1 MEFEGGDQMLKVT
14 LYFNEESAEIS
25 INSNY
30 DYFLNTVC
38 NIIQIQSEQ
47 LKSLSISYIDNEDDN
62 VVLTSQEDY
71 DIFFDQLSENLVKN
85 LKITVKPNSN
95 LDQDECLIHFISYKE
110 NSGQNSNIKLNYNNY
125 NNINNNYNNNFINNS
140 NNNFNFNEINN
151 NNNNNNINNSNNYHD
166 INEINEE
173 KNEDQNIDDIVFDYK
188 CSKCEIYPIV
198 CKIFYCDKC
207 SFYLCAE
214 CEEKG
219 IKHEHPLLR
228 IDSKEVLMNL
238 KEEENKLIDKKQKE
252 QEKIKGAMRNYMNN
266 NINANNNKYPQF
278 NRMINPLSNIIF
290 RIVGKGRRYYISGLS
305 NFHSQN
311 PSMNNNNNN
320 LHHYYAPHPSYQNYQ
335 QYLNFHYN

>member
-14 LYFNEESAEIS
+14 LYFNEESTEIS

-110 NSGQNSNIKLNYNNY
+110 NSGQNSNIKLNNNNY

-151 NNNNNNINNSNNYHD
+151 NNNININNSNNYHD

-173 KNEDQNIDDIVFDYK
+173 KNEEQNIDDLVFDYK

-207 SFYLCAE
+207 NFYLCSE
-214 CEEKG
+214 CEGKG

-238 KEEENKLIDKKQKE
+238 KEEENKLIDKKLKE
-252 QEKIKGAMRNYMNN
+252 QENIKGAMRNYMNN
-266 NINANNNKYPQF
+266 NIKANNNKYPQF
-278 NRMINPLSNIIF
+278 NRIINPISNIF
-290 RIVGKGRRYYISGLS
+290 YRMVGDRRHYYIPGH
-305 NFHSQN
+305 NHFHSQT
-311 PSMNNNNNN
+311 
-320 LHHYYAPHPSYQNYQ
+320 SYPNYQ
-335 QYLNFHYN
+335 HYLNFYYN

>member
-151 NNNNNNINNSNNYHD
+151 NNNININNSNNYHD

-207 SFYLCAE
+207 NFYLCSE
-214 CEEKG
+214 CEGKG

-238 KEEENKLIDKKQKE
+238 KEEENKLIDKKLKE
-252 QEKIKGAMRNYMNN
+252 QENIKGAMRNYMNN
-266 NINANNNKYPQF
+266 NIKSNNNKYPQF
-278 NRMINPLSNIIF
+278 NRIINPISNIF
-290 RIVGKGRRYYISGLS
+290 YRMVGDRRHYYIPGHTH
-305 NFHSQN
+305 FHSQT
-311 PSMNNNNNN
+311 
-320 LHHYYAPHPSYQNYQ
+320 SYPNYQ
-335 QYLNFHYN
+335 QYLNFYYN